1 MKLKDCIPGTIVQM
15 GPHTV
20 GSERKEIGQICPGLR
35 KNSSGEINVLVQWAG
50 NPDPQTIHPGNIVPY
65 KN

>member
-1 MKLKDCIPGTIVQM
+1 M